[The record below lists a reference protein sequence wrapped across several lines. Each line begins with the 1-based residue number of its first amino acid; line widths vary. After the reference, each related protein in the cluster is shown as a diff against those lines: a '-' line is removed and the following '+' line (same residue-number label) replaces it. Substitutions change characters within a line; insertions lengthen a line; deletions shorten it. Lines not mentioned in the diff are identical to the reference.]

1 MITDKELYYNDVNNQ
16 KLIEAHEIK
25 NNQYKM
31 DKGTK
36 EIAKDFAE
44 YLVDKYQYS
53 DNYGIADSTGIKG
66 IDYEMAKK
74 CALFTVEEIENFY
87 DSQFDLE
94 GSKTEAYL
102 NEVKKQIDS
111 L

>member
-1 MITDKELYYNDVNNQ
+1 MKKIS
-16 KLIEAHEIK
+16 
-25 NNQYKM
+25 
-31 DKGTK
+31 KGEQTMTNETK

-44 YLVDKYQYS
+44 YLVDKFY
-53 DNYGIADSTGIKG
+53 NEINVTTA
-66 IDYEMAKK
+66 EAKQ
-74 CALFTVEEIENFY
+74 CALIAVEEIENFY